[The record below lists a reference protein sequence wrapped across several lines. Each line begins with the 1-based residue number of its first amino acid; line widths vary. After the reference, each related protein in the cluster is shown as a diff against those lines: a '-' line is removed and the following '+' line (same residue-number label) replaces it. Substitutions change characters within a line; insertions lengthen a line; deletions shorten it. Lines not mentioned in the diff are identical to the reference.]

1 MSGLQRDSRTERG
14 FLLVNEVILGLI
26 ALVMLYPLV
35 HTLAVSFSA
44 GPAAEAGRVYIWP
57 VGFQTT
63 GWRFVVQDR
72 MLHRAFLNSVYVAVV
87 GVAGS
92 LAFTALF
99 AYPLSRS
106 YFTPRKAIS
115 LIVVISLVI
124 RYPLIPYF
132 LAIRSYGLM
141 NNINVLIYTH
151 LVIEFNLIIMR
162 TFFQGLPDELEEAA
176 HMEGASHFL
185 ILTRIV
191 LPLSKPVLATLALF
205 FAVQYWN
212 MFLHPLMFLRDANLM
227 PIQIRL
233 RQFIAQSAAL
243 QEMPDVGVGRGG
255 GAAQL
260 NRRTIEAAVTIF
272 ATLPI
277 LMLYPFLQRHF
288 VKGALLGSVKG

>member
-1 MSGLQRDSRTERG
+1 MNKLLKDSRTERA
-14 FLLVNEVILGLI
+14 FLFLNEATLALLALI
-26 ALVMLYPLV
+26 MLYPLV

-44 GPAAEAGRVYIWP
+44 GPAAEAGRVYVWP

-63 GWRFVVQDR
+63 GWRYVVRDR
-72 MLHRAFLNSVYVAVV
+72 MLHRAFLNSVYVTVV
-87 GVAGS
+87 GVVGS
-92 LAFTALF
+92 LGFTALF

-106 YFTPRKAIS
+106 YFTPRKALS
-115 LIVVISLVI
+115 LMVVISLVI

-132 LAIRSYGLM
+132 LSIRSYGLM
-141 NNINVLIYTH
+141 NNIHVLIVTH
-151 LVIEFNLIIMR
+151 LITEFNLIIMR

-176 HMEGASHFL
+176 LMEGANHL
-185 ILTRIV
+185 HILVRIII
-191 LPLSKPVLATLALF
+191 PLSKPVFATLALF
-205 FAVQYWN
+205 FAVNYWN

-243 QEMPDVGVGRGG
+243 QDRSGEVGGRGT
-255 GAAQL
+255 ADL